1 MTNAI
6 WFDRPPE
13 KLNMMS
19 SGDTLVQHLGI
30 EILESGQ
37 DYLRGRMPVDKRTHQ
52 PFGLLHG
59 GASVVLAES
68 LASIGS
74 AAVIDLR
81 KNLCV
86 GLEINANHLRGVKS
100 GWVTGTA
107 RPIHIGRT
115 THVWDIRIV
124 DEADKPVCVSR
135 CTIAIIDNPARAAKP
150 NEAIA

>member
-1 MTNAI
+1 MTKAI
-6 WFDRPPE
+6 WFAEPPE
-13 KLNMMS
+13 KLSVIS
-19 SGDTLVQHLGI
+19 SGDTLVHHLGI
-30 EILESGQ
+30 EFLESGP
-37 DYLRGRMPVDKRTHQ
+37 DYLQGRMPVDKRTHQ

-59 GASVVLAES
+59 GASVVLAET

-74 AAVIDLR
+74 AAVVDLR

-107 RPIHIGRT
+107 RPLHLGRT

-124 DEADKPVCVSR
+124 DEADKLVCVSR

-150 NEAIA
+150 KEAIA

>member
-6 WFDRPPE
+6 WFDQPPE
-13 KLNMMS
+13 KLSMMS